1 MGTILPSTQ
10 FLEKAVRTE
19 KASVLVSI
27 LSAGVERYYNAGM
40 SHTHSYPGP
49 CQAAGQTHQGL
60 WALSQDPVE
69 SHPAF
74 VKVALKT
81 EPPSSAQPRGP
92 SQIHT
97 KRVSFQSRRGLC
109 SLSATY
115 KGKL

>member
-27 LSAGVERYYNAGM
+27 LSARVERYYNAET
-40 SHTHSYPGP
+40 SHTQALAENTYK
-49 CQAAGQTHQGL
+49 QAARQIHQGL
-60 WALSQDPVE
+60 WAVSQDPVE

-81 EPPSSAQPRGP
+81 EPPSSVQPGP
-92 SQIHT
+92 
-97 KRVSFQSRRGLC
+97 
-109 SLSATY
+109 
-115 KGKL
+115 